1 MFAKAAAALSNL
13 QVSSDYGGI
22 WWLGAETA
30 APAAVAEAAAPPAP
44 AAPPVAAAAA
54 PVAPP
59 VAAVSPLG
67 NHSNFQLPPKI
78 HF

>member
-30 APAAVAEAAAPPAP
+30 APAAVAEAAAPP
-44 AAPPVAAAAA
+44 VAAAAA

>member
-13 QVSSDYGGI
+13 QVLSDYGGI

-30 APAAVAEAAAPPAP
+30 APAAVAEAAAPP
-44 AAPPVAAAAA
+44 VAAAAA
-54 PVAPP
+54 PVAAA

>member
-44 AAPPVAAAAA
+44 AAPPVAA
-54 PVAPP
+54 
-59 VAAVSPLG
+59 VSPLG

>member
-13 QVSSDYGGI
+13 QVLSDYGGI

-30 APAAVAEAAAPPAP
+30 APAAVAEAAAPA
-44 AAPPVAAAAA
+44 
-54 PVAPP
+54 APP

>member
-30 APAAVAEAAAPPAP
+30 APAAVAEA
-44 AAPPVAAAAA
+44 VAAA
-54 PVAPP
+54 APP

>member
-13 QVSSDYGGI
+13 QVLSDYGGI

-30 APAAVAEAAAPPAP
+30 APAAVAEAAAPP
-44 AAPPVAAAAA
+44 VAAA
-54 PVAPP
+54 

>member
-13 QVSSDYGGI
+13 QVLSDYGGI

-30 APAAVAEAAAPPAP
+30 APAAVAEAA
-44 AAPPVAAAAA
+44 PPVAAAA
-54 PVAPP
+54 PP
-59 VAAVSPLG
+59 AVSPLG